1 MSSIIEILKPG
12 LFTTIQDLGRPGF
25 QKYGVPVSGAM
36 DFFSHRIANW
46 LVGNEERAAT
56 LECTILGPSVRFLRD
71 GTIAI
76 TGADLSPRVDG
87 AEIAMWQSLVV
98 RQGSTLS
105 FGECRRGC
113 RAYVA
118 LAGGVEVPSVLGSR
132 STHTR
137 TRLGGYE
144 GRPLKKGDVLSFCLG
159 AGISSCSR
167 RFQSPYCEKLLTSRT
182 LRFLIGPNDNQFEPE
197 SIQAFQR
204 DPYRVSAQSD
214 RMGIRF
220 EGKALIHRGHA
231 ETVSDAVPFGTIQV
245 PSNGRPI
252 VLAADRQTT
261 GGYPKIGVVITAD
274 FPVLAQLRPG
284 DEVRFRSINMEE
296 SLDLLR
302 SMENAILEGCLP
314 EE

>member
-25 QKYGVPVSGAM
+25 QKYGVSVSGAM

-56 LECTILGPSVRFLRD
+56 LECTILGPSIRFLRD
-71 GTIAI
+71 ATIAI

-87 AEIAMWQSLVV
+87 AEIAMWQSHVV
-98 RQGSTLS
+98 KQGSTLG
-105 FGECRRGC
+105 FGECRLGC

-118 LAGGVEVPSVLGSR
+118 LAGGVEVPRVLGSR

-144 GRPLKKGDVLSFCLG
+144 GRSLKKGDALSFCVG
-159 AGISSCSR
+159 IGISSCSR
-167 RFQSPYCEKLLTSRT
+167 RFQSPFCEKLLTSRT

-197 SIQAFQR
+197 SIRAFQR
-204 DPYRVSAQSD
+204 DPYRVSTQSD

-284 DEVRFRSINMEE
+284 DEVRFHSINIEE
-296 SLDLLR
+296 SLDILR
-302 SMENAILEGCLP
+302 SMEKALLGGCVP
-314 EE
+314 